1 MAMTTTNNVEKMG
14 KTAHEMTRSARR
26 TGEIL
31 SGYLAEAQEINT
43 EFARKATE
51 TWIEGFRKQTEL
63 NQRMIQKV
71 YGEAEGQTG
80 AVQETVRDLM
90 SAYSVPFFGPF
101 GSDPFAYWREGVEKA
116 TRNAEQVTEATRQT
130 VASVAARSTTGMP
143 IAGYDEMNVA
153 DISEKLDGLSTEELE
168 WVRDYEKRNKNRE
181 TLIEQIDRKL
191 KATA

>member
-1 MAMTTTNNVEKMG
+1 MTTTKSVEKMG
-14 KTAHEMTRSARR
+14 RTAQEMTRSARR

-63 NQRMIQKV
+63 NQRMIQKI

-101 GSDPFAYWREGVEKA
+101 GTDPFAYWREGMEMA

-130 VASVAARSTTGMP
+130 VTSVAASATTGVP

-153 DISEKLDGLSTEELE
+153 EISERLDSLSAEELK

-181 TLIEQIDRKL
+181 TLIEQIDRKI

>member
-1 MAMTTTNNVEKMG
+1 MTTTRNVEKMG
-14 KTAHEMTRSARR
+14 RTAQEMTRSARR

-90 SAYSVPFFGPF
+90 STYSVPFFGPF
-101 GSDPFAYWREGVEKA
+101 GTDPFAYWREGMEMA

-130 VASVAARSTTGMP
+130 VTSVAARSTTGVP

-153 DISEKLDGLSTEELE
+153 EISGRLDGLSEEQLRR
-168 WVRDYEKRNKNRE
+168 VRDYEKRNKNRD
-181 TLIEQIDRKL
+181 TLIEQLDRKIR
-191 KATA
+191 ANA